1 MQGRQVAYKL
11 WIQNIV
17 GSQFVE
23 QEGEWEPNYID
34 FNHMKVSRVNII
46 ATVVDSFTSPDN
58 NYSTIVLDDGSA
70 EVRVRAFKEDVS
82 MFSSIKIGD
91 IVLVVGRTRKY
102 NDEIYILPEIIRKI
116 DNPNWEVLRKF
127 ELLRDYG
134 APEKVEIE
142 LSVAVSDTGA
152 KYEKQGELEE
162 PPEEGKIAI
171 ASGTSSGRQKIISFI
186 EKQEEASVNSIV
198 QDSGLA
204 QEEVNAVLKELL
216 KEGEIYQPRPGY
228 FRIV

>member
-162 PPEEGKIAI
+162 PPEEGKIEI
-171 ASGTSSGRQKIISFI
+171 TSGTSSGRQKIISFI